1 MSQNGNLYREKF
13 DRIMNID
20 NNNLSKDN
28 NINNNIKIEQN
39 KIIEKNDNYDSNNIF
54 QKLTIKDKNNESF
67 QSKKTE
73 RLNEEPLKMNFIK
86 KKLGK

>member
-28 NINNNIKIEQN
+28 NINNNINIEQN
-39 KIIEKNDNYDSNNIF
+39 KVIEKKDNYDG
-54 QKLTIKDKNNESF
+54 
-67 QSKKTE
+67 
-73 RLNEEPLKMNFIK
+73 LNFFSETNY
-86 KKLGK
+86 